1 MFDTDGLPLGID
13 INASYGHKMIQV
25 KKGDYLILFTDGLPE
40 ARNPQGEEMGMPKL
54 LRFIAKNS
62 EIEPRKLTVKV
73 KKFLDHYISTAKQ
86 HDDETFLALKV
97 M

>member
-1 MFDTDGLPLGID
+1 MD
-13 INASYGHKMIQV
+13 
-25 KKGDYLILFTDGLPE
+25 LPE
-40 ARNPQGEEMGMPKL
+40 VPDFGDEMGMPML
-54 LRFIAKNS
+54 LKFIARNS
-62 EIEPRKLTVKV
+62 GLEPKKLTSKV